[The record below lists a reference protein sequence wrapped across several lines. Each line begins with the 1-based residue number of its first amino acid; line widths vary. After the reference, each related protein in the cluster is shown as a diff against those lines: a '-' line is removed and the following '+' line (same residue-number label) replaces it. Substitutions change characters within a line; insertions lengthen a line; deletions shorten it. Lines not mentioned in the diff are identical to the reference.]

1 MSSERDSADS
11 SPTALAS
18 VVSHVSSARE
28 HPIAKRLEQNLQRV
42 RKDYR
47 QLRRNKTATFGLY
60 FVWFV
65 VAVAAL
71 APIVAPYDPTANA
84 VGPNLA
90 PPSVAHPFGT
100 DPFGRDILS
109 RVIFGARVSVMV
121 GFIAVA
127 EALVAGV
134 IIGLVAGYV
143 GGWLDAV
150 LMRIMD
156 AILAFPVLVLAIVLV
171 SILGVG
177 IVNVMLAVGLRYIP
191 TFARVT
197 RGEVLSVKE
206 QDFVRSSKLVGSS
219 RPRILVSEI
228 LPNIVSPII
237 VTSTVL
243 VAYAILAEAGLSFL
257 GLGVQPPTAS
267 WGMMLSRGQT
277 YIRIAPWLALFPGI
291 ALVMTVLS
299 INLLGDGLRDIFD
312 PEMRGET

>member
-1 MSSERDSADS
+1 MSSEGDASRS
-11 SPTALAS
+11 SPTALAP
-18 VVSHVSSARE
+18 VLGQLSSARE
-28 HPIAKRLEQNLQRV
+28 HPIAKRLVQNAQRIH
-42 RKDYR
+42 KDYR

-71 APIVAPYDPTANA
+71 APIIAPFDPTANA

-90 PPSVAHPFGT
+90 PPSMAHLFGT

-134 IIGLVAGYV
+134 IIGLIAGYV
-143 GGWLDAV
+143 GGWIDAV

-219 RPRILVSEI
+219 RPRILVGEI

>member
-11 SPTALAS
+11 SPAALAS
-18 VVSHVSSARE
+18 VVGHVSSARE
-28 HPIAKRLEQNLQRV
+28 HPIAKRLGQNAQRI

-90 PPSVAHPFGT
+90 PPSIAHPFGT

-219 RPRILVSEI
+219 RPRILVGEI

-277 YIRIAPWLALFPGI
+277 YIRIAPWLALFPGA

>member
-1 MSSERDSADS
+1 MTSETETSSSDPS
-11 SPTALAS
+11 SLAARLAA
-18 VVSHVSSARE
+18 VRKHPVS
-28 HPIAKRLEQNLQRV
+28 KRLVRTVSRL

-47 QLRRNKTATFGLY
+47 QLKRNKTAMFGLY

-65 VAVAAL
+65 IGVAIF
-71 APIVAPYDPTANA
+71 APIIAPYDPAANG
-84 VGPNLA
+84 VGPSLA
-90 PPSVAHPFGT
+90 APSLAYPFGT
-100 DPFGRDILS
+100 DTFGRDILS
-109 RVIFGARVSVMV
+109 RVIYGARVSVMV

-143 GGWLDAV
+143 GGWVDAV

-206 QDFVRSSKLVGSS
+206 QDYVRSAKLVGAS
-219 RPRILVSEI
+219 RIRILFSEI
-228 LPNIVSPII
+228 LPNIISPII

-243 VAYAILAEAGLSFL
+243 IAYAILAEAGLSFL
-257 GLGVQPPTAS
+257 GLGVQPPRPS

-277 YIRIAPWLALFPGI
+277 FIRIAPWLATFPGI

-299 INLLGDGLRDIFD
+299 VNLLGDGLRDIFD
-312 PEMRGET
+312 PEMRGEA